1 MNEYSTMDNMD
12 EIIKEGFKSKQ
23 EAVNH
28 VITYLEKHMPSFL

>member
-28 VITYLEKHMPSFL
+28 VITYPEKHLPSFL